1 MNGGEFGV
9 INFNNMIPVLDKY
22 ITKIIPNNM
31 KQNSDDEKKYI
42 SLLENQLSWI
52 NQENNEN
59 KIIKKAKNLRIKY
72 INNNL
77 PESIKKRC
85 VNFMQLEQFLN
96 ENMIID
102 SRY

>member
-1 MNGGEFGV
+1 MMRKSIFRFQK
-9 INFNNMIPVLDKY
+9 INFHGL
-22 ITKIIPNNM
+22 
-31 KQNSDDEKKYI
+31 
-42 SLLENQLSWI
+42 I

-59 KIIKKAKNLRIKY
+59 KIVKKAKNLRIKY

-102 SRY
+102 SKY